1 MYKEELCKVRGVTLD
16 RLDEMK
22 LVGDDVVGECC
33 PHEWGDGLVSSS
45 NKVEAV
51 LMYQQMK
58 GGNT

>member
-1 MYKEELCKVRGVTLD
+1 MG
-16 RLDEMK
+16 LDEMK
-22 LVGDDVVGECC
+22 LVGDDVVGNVVLMSG
-33 PHEWGDGLVSSS
+33 GDGLVSSG

>member
-1 MYKEELCKVRGVTLD
+1 MG
-16 RLDEMK
+16 LDEMK
-22 LVGDDVVGECC
+22 LVGDNVVGECC
-33 PHEWGDGLVSSS
+33 PHEWGDGLLSSG

>member
-51 LMYQQMK
+51 LMY
-58 GGNT
+58 